1 MIKLERNFTPVFFTP
16 ANVAALTSNY
26 KANNNHHVWQHQDVR
41 DACLNLS
48 DKKCAYCEVILN
60 QKSTYLE
67 IDHFRHKDKN
77 PDGVIQWENL
87 LPSCRHCN
95 GTKGDHNVV
104 LEPIINPAIDNPADH
119 LYLKAF
125 RIKGKDPLGDMTVD
139 ALNLNDSEHFVTERC
154 KVGTFIAEQIEVSD
168 EKLKNY
174 IASPNPARKRVLNK
188 VIRALLN
195 QCQKNALFSA
205 VSSATL
211 HDSEE
216 YASIRTTMIAHDIWT
231 TQFEELHLL
240 SLTLRLPNSK

>member
-16 ANVAALTSNY
+16 ANVAALTKNY
-26 KANNNHHVWQHQDVR
+26 KANNNNHVWQHKDVK

-67 IDHFRHKDKN
+67 VDHFKHKDKN
-77 PDGVIQWENL
+77 PDDVIQWENI

-95 GTKGDHNVV
+95 GTKNDHDVV
-104 LEPIINPAIDNPADH
+104 IEPIINPAIDNPADH

-125 RIKGKDPLGDMTVD
+125 RLKGRDPLGDMTVE

-154 KVGTFIAEQIEVSD
+154 KVGTFIAEQIEVAE
-168 EKLKNY
+168 EKLQNFM
-174 IASPNPARKRVLNK
+174 ASPIPARKRILNK
-188 VIRALLN
+188 VIKALLN
-195 QCQKNALFSA
+195 QCQKNSLFSA

-216 YASIRTTMIAHDIWT
+216 YATIRMVMITNDIWT
-231 TQFEELHLL
+231 TQFEELHLQ
-240 SLTLRLPNSK
+240 SLALRLPHSK